1 MTRKSQDTPTPA
13 PETLDREAQRR
24 REAGADGAMRDKLP
38 MPGPSIHAGRS
49 AAGPK
54 AG

>member
-1 MTRKSQDTPTPA
+1 MTHKSQKTQSPA
-13 PETLDREAQRR
+13 PESLDREAQRR

-49 AAGPK
+49 ATGPK